1 MFYKE
6 TCLVWYHELSERIEV
21 TCHEEGVEPL
31 LISQFLIYLYH
42 HKRENGTIFDDS
54 REGKKIFSTVSLE
67 VYATT
72 LYMITFQNR
81 FL

>member
-6 TCLVWYHELSERIEV
+6 TRLVPVWYHKLSERIEV

-42 HKRENGTIFDDS
+42 HKWENGTICDDS
-54 REGKKIFSTVSLE
+54 TE
-67 VYATT
+67 VNFESSILCRGFPSDDVA
-72 LYMITFQNR
+72 IEKV
-81 FL
+81 